1 MTCYFPFRLMKQI
14 TKAPSNYNLLIG
26 VLILLFSPISIA
38 IDVPSSQAVN
48 IDENKILRIVGWD
61 VYADPISTNKT
72 LGYKKFEKK
81 YGVTI
86 QFTPLSNLEDII
98 NATESGTDYDVIII
112 SNEGIHTLEQMN
124 LVLPLKLNKIPNY
137 RDVYPSLKSNKWIRK
152 GNNVYAIP
160 WAWGPTGL
168 LFDKDAISEPNSWN
182 ILWDPK
188 YQGKIS
194 LWNDIS
200 MIWTTAL
207 ALGYKNVYNLTRQQL
222 LEVKNKLFKLNNQVY
237 GYYTGGEEAFD
248 IIHNDNALIL
258 NSWFDPS
265 ARLKKID
272 HNFKMVIPKEGAV
285 GMFDSYLISSKRNV

>member
-112 SNEGIHTLEQMN
+112 SNEGIHTLEQMKF
-124 LVLPLKLNKIPNY
+124 V
-137 RDVYPSLKSNKWIRK
+137 S
-152 GNNVYAIP
+152 
-160 WAWGPTGL
+160 
-168 LFDKDAISEPNSWN
+168 
-182 ILWDPK
+182 
-188 YQGKIS
+188 
-194 LWNDIS
+194 
-200 MIWTTAL
+200 
-207 ALGYKNVYNLTRQQL
+207 
-222 LEVKNKLFKLNNQVY
+222 
-237 GYYTGGEEAFD
+237 
-248 IIHNDNALIL
+248 
-258 NSWFDPS
+258 
-265 ARLKKID
+265 
-272 HNFKMVIPKEGAV
+272 
-285 GMFDSYLISSKRNV
+285 